1 MEKHNKFSH
10 IPVLLDECISGLNI
24 KPNGVYV
31 DGTLGGAG
39 HSSVIASKIS
49 GGTLIGIDKDDDA
62 LRASKERLKGYDFVK
77 FVKSD
82 FKNYKNILKD
92 LNISGVDGVLLDL
105 GVSSYQIDT
114 AERGF
119 SFKFDGPL
127 DMRMDKTQD
136 FSAYDVVNGYSESEL
151 SKVIFEYGE
160 ESFARVVAKNI
171 VKAREIKSIETTGE
185 LNAIVEKSIPRKLWG
200 NGASR
205 KTFQAIRI
213 EVNGELSGLEQ
224 AVRDM
229 IDSLNKGGRLC
240 IITFHSLEDR
250 IVKNVFKE
258 CSTGCL
264 CDKHLPVCVCG
275 HKATVKLINKKPIVA
290 AEWELE
296 NNSRSS
302 CAKLRIVEKL

>member
-62 LRASKERLKGYDFVK
+62 LRASKERLKEYDFVK

-136 FSAYDVVNGYSESEL
+136 FSAYDVVNCYSESEL

-171 VKAREIKSIETTGE
+171 VKAREIKPIETTGE

-275 HKATVKLINKKPIVA
+275 HKATVKLVNKKPIVA
-290 AEWELE
+290 DEGELE

>member
-290 AEWELE
+290 DEWELE